1 MGNDKVRFDFQ
12 LCRPTEYAYSAFDN
26 VNDARMWKTFKT
38 VFVLNSTA
46 QTDKNK
52 IVADNGLK
60 DVSQPASTSFAPSH
74 RPSSTVCSIS
84 TQAIC
89 LMQKSQ
95 HGRIKDIY

>member
-1 MGNDKVRFDFQ
+1 MVQDRRNSTGIRRSFFHVGNDKVRFDFQ

-60 DVSQPASTSFAPSH
+60 DVSQPASTSFA
-74 RPSSTVCSIS
+74 
-84 TQAIC
+84 
-89 LMQKSQ
+89 QK
-95 HGRIKDIY
+95 